1 MKISQVIHV
10 VEMGIRTNIP
20 RGLVIYCCRCV
31 VILLSACACVC
42 VFQEQQTALHIS
54 ARLGNVDNVALLL
67 QHGAQP
73 NATSKDL
80 CTALHITAKEGHEDV
95 AVVLLDHGA
104 DQALLTKV
112 TAAVM

>member
-1 MKISQVIHV
+1 VCK
-10 VEMGIRTNIP
+10 
-20 RGLVIYCCRCV
+20 CV
-31 VILLSACACVC
+31 GM
-42 VFQEQQTALHIS
+42 QEQQTALHIS

-104 DQALLTKV
+104 NQTLLTKV
-112 TAAVM
+112 YYNHVEL